1 MLAGVAFDSCQ
12 CWQVSLLAGG
22 KVLGGGQ
29 WFVVGR
35 GGGGIEGGWP
45 TPAASDTRSKIRV
58 WL

>member
-1 MLAGVAFDSCQ
+1 MVVASAAPPLSGATLCRLWQVSTCYDSCQ

-35 GGGGIEGGWP
+35 GGGIEGG
-45 TPAASDTRSKIRV
+45 
-58 WL
+58 